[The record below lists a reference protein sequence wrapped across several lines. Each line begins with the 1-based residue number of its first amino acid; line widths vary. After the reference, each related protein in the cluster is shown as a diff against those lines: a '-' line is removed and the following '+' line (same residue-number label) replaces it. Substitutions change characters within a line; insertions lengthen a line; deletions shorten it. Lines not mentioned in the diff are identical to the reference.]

1 MTKKAIKQEIS
12 DAQQAC
18 EAALTLA
25 KSLGATHA
33 EVSLSRQRGLTV
45 CTRLGETETV
55 EFNQDGAMG
64 ITVYHQNRKG
74 SASTAD
80 LSELGLEKTVRAAS
94 DIAKFTSE
102 DEFSGLADAECLEMT
117 PPDLDLFH
125 PHAISPEEAAAL
137 CKASEDAGF
146 AKDSRIVNSDGASL
160 GAYDGFRV
168 YANTH
173 GQNVGF
179 PSTRFSLSCGLIAQ
193 HEEEME
199 RNFAYTVSRR
209 FDQLRDAA
217 EIGREAAE
225 ETLSHLQS
233 KQVPTAKMPV
243 IFRADIASSLFSH
256 LVSAIGGGA
265 IYRKSSFLLDKLHQQ
280 VMSSMINIHEDPH
293 IKQGLASSPFDRE
306 GVKTAPREIITD
318 GVLNSWLLT
327 SYSARKLGLQTTGHS
342 GGIHNWLVDSTTE
355 DLAAMIKQMDKGLL
369 VTDLM
374 GQGVN
379 TVTGDYSRGAA
390 GFWIENGQIQYPV
403 SEITIAGNLA
413 DMFMNIE
420 AIGSDIDKRG
430 SVACG
435 SVLIS
440 NIQVAG
446 N

>member
-1 MTKKAIKQEIS
+1 MTKKAIEQEI
-12 DAQQAC
+12 AETQKAC

-33 EVSLSRQRGLTV
+33 EVSMTRQRGLTV

-80 LSELGLEKTVRAAS
+80 LSEGGLAKTVQAAS
-94 DIAKFTSE
+94 DIAKYTSE
-102 DEFSGLADAECLEMT
+102 DEFSGLADAEHLEMS
-117 PPDLDLFH
+117 PPDLDLYH
-125 PHAISPEEAAAL
+125 PHAVTPDEAVAL
-137 CKASEDAGF
+137 CKASEDAGLN
-146 AKDSRIVNSDGASL
+146 KDSRIVNSDGASL

-179 PSTRFSLSCGLIAQ
+179 PSTRYSLSCGLIAQ
-193 HEEEME
+193 HQDEME
-199 RNFAYTVSRR
+199 RNYAYTVSRQ
-209 FDQLRDAA
+209 FDQLRNAA
-217 EIGREAAE
+217 DVGIEAAE
-225 ETLSHLQS
+225 ETVAHLQS
-233 KQVPTAKMPV
+233 QQVPTAKVPV
-243 IFRADIASSLFSH
+243 IFRADIASSLFGH

-265 IYRKSSFLLDKLHQQ
+265 IYRKSSFLLEKLQKQ
-280 VMSSMINIHEDPH
+280 VMSSQVNIHEDPH
-293 IKQGLASSPFDRE
+293 VKKGLASSPFDRE

-318 GVLNSWLLT
+318 GILNSWLLT
-327 SYSARKLGLQTTGHS
+327 SYSARKLKQQTTGHA
-342 GGIHNWLVDSTTE
+342 GGIHNWQI
-355 DLAAMIKQMDKGLL
+355 AATAGELSAMLKQMDKGLL
-369 VTDLM
+369 VTELM

-390 GFWIENGQIQYPV
+390 GFWVENGQIQFPV

-420 AIGSDIDKRG
+420 AIGSDIDNRG
-430 SVACG
+430 SIATG

-440 NIQVAG
+440 EMQIAG

>member
-1 MTKKAIKQEIS
+1 MTKKAIEQEIAE
-12 DAQQAC
+12 AQQAC
-18 EAALTLA
+18 DAALTLA

-80 LSELGLEKTVRAAS
+80 LSEAGLAKSVQAAS

-102 DEFSGLADAECLEMT
+102 DQYSGLADADQLEMT
-117 PPDLDLFH
+117 PPDLDLYH
-125 PHAISPEEAAAL
+125 PHTINPDEAVAL
-137 CKASEDAGF
+137 CKAAEDAGL
-146 AKDSRIVNSDGASL
+146 AKDSRIINSDGASF

-199 RNFAYTVSRR
+199 RNFAYTVNRR
-209 FDQLRDAA
+209 FDQLRNAA
-217 EIGREAAE
+217 EIGIEAAE
-225 ETLSHLQS
+225 ETVSHLQS
-233 KQVPTAKMPV
+233 QQVPTAKVPV
-243 IFRADIASSLFSH
+243 IFRADVASSLFGH

-265 IYRKSSFLLDKLHQQ
+265 IYRKSSFLLEKLHQQ
-280 VMSSMINIHEDPH
+280 IMSPLVNIHEDPH
-293 IKQGLASSPFDRE
+293 VKQALASSPFDRE
-306 GVKTAPREIITD
+306 GVKTTSREIITD
-318 GVLNSWLLT
+318 GILNSWLLT
-327 SYSARKLGLQTTGHS
+327 SYSARKLGQQTTGHA
-342 GGIHNWLVDSTTE
+342 GGIHNWQVNATAGELSA
-355 DLAAMIKQMDKGLL
+355 LIKQMDKGLL
-369 VTDLM
+369 VTELM

-390 GFWIENGQIQYPV
+390 GFWVENGKIQYPV

-430 SVACG
+430 SIAAG
-435 SVLIS
+435 SVLVAEMQI
-440 NIQVAG
+440 AG